1 MTAPKPESECPLAPV
16 AIPLS
21 DLINDEHKLGGEKLN
36 SLLRQA
42 LNLYRSNFTA
52 GRTYKHEHDS
62 EVETLKL
69 MPGEQSPRT
78 SKCAWHARKSI
89 HDPATQSH
97 KLTYKDFH
105 QGLFV
110 DHPIKEK
117 QYIDDIL
124 RYDRIQEVISP
135 TISGSASEYIADVRA
150 DVWVT
155 ECES

>member
-1 MTAPKPESECPLAPV
+1 MTAPKPESECPLTPV

-21 DLINDEHKLGGEKLN
+21 DLVNDDYKLKDEKIN

-42 LNLYRSNFTA
+42 LNLYKSKFTVNH
-52 GRTYKHEHDS
+52 TYKHEHDS
-62 EVETLKL
+62 EVETSKL
-69 MPGEQSPRT
+69 LPGEQSQRT

-97 KLTYKDFH
+97 KLTYKEFH

-117 QYIDDIL
+117 QYIHEIL
-124 RYDRIQEVISP
+124 RYDRIQAIQSP
-135 TISGSASEYIADVRA
+135 TLSNSAAEFIDDVRA

-155 ECES
+155 ECK